1 MLEKFK
7 TFLVV
12 TTSLLAIFL
21 LIWNVSLQKKNTDL
35 LFQKSQEWDSFAKD
49 CSGNHLFGSNY
60 DITGL
65 TTVTAS
71 CGTTS
76 ISEDFVSI
84 CKKLSGTINK
94 DPDKSAQ
101 WTWKCEK
108 EFEVR
113 K

>member
-7 TFLVV
+7 TFLLV
-12 TTSLLAIFL
+12 TVSLLAMFL
-21 LIWNVSLQKKNTDL
+21 LIWNVSLQKKNTNL
-35 LFQKSQEWDSFAKD
+35 LFQKSQEWDNFTKD
-49 CSGNHLFGSNY
+49 CAGNHMFGTNY
-60 DITGL
+60 DVTGL

-71 CGTTS
+71 CGATS
-76 ISEDFVSI
+76 ISEDFVSV
-84 CKKLSGTINK
+84 CRKLSGTINK

-108 EFEVR
+108 EFEMR